1 MLKIAVC
8 DDNHYLCIE
17 IEQVIL
23 DYSIQRNIKIDIEV
37 FYDGKELI
45 NYIENQHSFDLI
57 FLDIELKTTTGIEVG
72 TTLRKK
78 LDDYITK
85 IVFISSKTG
94 YERQLFDVQP
104 LNFLDKPIDKE
115 KILNC
120 IDLSLKLLDKEKKK
134 LKYKVGK
141 EYKQI
146 AFQDILYFENKLRK
160 VKITTL
166 DGTDEFYGTLANIK
180 SQLPNIFLTTHN
192 SYIVNYNYIKKISG
206 DSILMINE
214 MIIPISKRN
223 LKDIQQFQI
232 QILKEFRNI
241 NS

>member
-23 DYSIQRNIKIDIEV
+23 DYSIQCNIKIDIEV

-78 LDDYITK
+78 MDDYITK

-166 DGTDEFYGTLANIK
+166 NGTDEFYGTLAIVK

-232 QILKEFRNI
+232 QFLKEFRNI
-241 NS
+241 N

>member
-104 LNFLDKPIDKE
+104 FNFLDKPIDKE

-120 IDLSLKLLDKEKKK
+120 IYLSLKLLDKEKKK

-232 QILKEFRNI
+232 QFLKEFRNI

>member
-23 DYSIQRNIKIDIEV
+23 DYSIQCNIKIDIEV

-45 NYIENQHSFDLI
+45 NYIKNQHSFDLI

-166 DGTDEFYGTLANIK
+166 DGTDEFYGTLAIVK

>member
-166 DGTDEFYGTLANIK
+166 DGTDEFYGTLANVK

-232 QILKEFRNI
+232 QFLKEFRNI

>member
-8 DDNHYLCIE
+8 DDNNYLCIE
-17 IEQVIL
+17 IEQIIL

-37 FYDGKELI
+37 FNDGKELI
-45 NYIENQHSFDLI
+45 NHIENQHSFDLI

-72 TTLRKK
+72 KTIRKK

-120 IDLSLKLLDKEKKK
+120 IDLSLKLLDKEKKN

-180 SQLPNIFLTTHN
+180 SQLPNIFLTTHY

-232 QILKEFRNI
+232 QFLKEFRNI

>member
-8 DDNHYLCIE
+8 DDNNYICIE
-17 IEQVIL
+17 IEQMIL
-23 DYSIQRNIKIDIEV
+23 DYSIQRDIKIDIEV

-45 NYIENQHSFDLI
+45 NYIENEHCFDII

-72 TTLRKK
+72 TILRKK
-78 LDDYITK
+78 LDDYITN

-115 KILNC
+115 KLLKC
-120 IDLSLKLLDKEKKK
+120 VDLVLKLIDKEKKIF
-134 LKYKVGK
+134 KYKVGK
-141 EYKQI
+141 VYRQI
-146 AFQDILYFENKLRK
+146 AFKDILYFENKLRK
-160 VKITTL
+160 VKITTV

-180 SQLPNIFLTTHN
+180 SQLPNTFLTTHN

-214 MIIPISKRN
+214 MNIPISKRN
-223 LKDIQQFQI
+223 LKEIQQFQI
-232 QILKEFRNI
+232 QFLKELRDI
-241 NS
+241 N